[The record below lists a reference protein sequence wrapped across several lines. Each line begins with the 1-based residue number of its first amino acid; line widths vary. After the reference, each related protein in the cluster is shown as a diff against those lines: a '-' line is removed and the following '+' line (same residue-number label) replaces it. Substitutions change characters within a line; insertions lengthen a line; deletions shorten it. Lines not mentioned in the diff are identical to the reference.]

1 MTIDH
6 QGPQPVYQQIAA
18 ILRAEIEAGE
28 LVPDRAIPSEA
39 TLMQRY
45 GVARETARKAVRVRA
60 SHAMTRQRHPSIDR
74 GIRVLSGLAG
84 YRHGVT
90 VDHEAPQPVYQ
101 QIAAILRA
109 QIEAGELVPDRP
121 IPSEAVLMQRYG
133 VARET
138 ARKAVRVL
146 VGEGLVY
153 VVQGRGAYVVK
164 RAI

>member
-1 MTIDH
+1 
-6 QGPQPVYQQIAA
+6 
-18 ILRAEIEAGE
+18 
-28 LVPDRAIPSEA
+28 
-39 TLMQRY
+39 MQRP
-45 GVARETARKAVRVRA
+45 GGPAVLGEA
-60 SHAMTRQRHPSIDR
+60 FHAMARQRHPSIDGGVR
-74 GIRVLSGLAG
+74 LASGLAG

-90 VDHEAPQPVYQ
+90 VDHQGPQPVYQ

>member
-1 MTIDH
+1 MRL
-6 QGPQPVYQQIAA
+6 AC
-18 ILRAEIEAGE
+18 
-28 LVPDRAIPSEA
+28 
-39 TLMQRY
+39 
-45 GVARETARKAVRVRA
+45 GVAGHRD
-60 SHAMTRQRHPSIDR
+60 H
-74 GIRVLSGLAG
+74 
-84 YRHGVT
+84 VT